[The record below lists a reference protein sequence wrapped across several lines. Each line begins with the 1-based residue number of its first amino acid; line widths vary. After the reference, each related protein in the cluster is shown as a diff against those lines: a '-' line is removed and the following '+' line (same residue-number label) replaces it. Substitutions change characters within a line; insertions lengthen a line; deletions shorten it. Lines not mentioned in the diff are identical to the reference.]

1 MTTWAQWHLGT
12 VKEYVTNFSAIKAK
26 QRTKYIRGRGK
37 GFICNQGIRA
47 LWQHQD
53 TVTVE
58 NRKEKKDLNIG
69 QKELKQGEICAV
81 HKINWSIIVTLLMC
95 VQVCGHTSLPRSTDL
110 ICTYVFTNNQ
120 CFILTATD
128 RSSYSTLSFG
138 DTDSLKLTYKQIN
151 IRKCGLDSLYLFYSC
166 RFLQSCFCFRNT

>member
-69 QKELKQGEICAV
+69 QKELKQGEMCCA
-81 HKINWSIIVTLLMC
+81 
-95 VQVCGHTSLPRSTDL
+95 
-110 ICTYVFTNNQ
+110 
-120 CFILTATD
+120 
-128 RSSYSTLSFG
+128 
-138 DTDSLKLTYKQIN
+138 
-151 IRKCGLDSLYLFYSC
+151 
-166 RFLQSCFCFRNT
+166 